1 MIYYQ
6 ISGFEWQD
14 GYESYLPDEEGFTY
28 FFYLSFTKEQPI
40 KRLKLIFIDLINAEY
55 DKIGHSNCNPNKI
68 EIRNIVKSNS
78 PIENVNIN

>member
-40 KRLKLIFIDLINAEY
+40 KKLKLIFIDLINAEY
-55 DKIGHSNCNPNKI
+55 AKSDLWNCNPDRI
-68 EIRNIVKSNS
+68 IFHNIVKSNS
-78 PIENVNIN
+78 PMMEVAQ